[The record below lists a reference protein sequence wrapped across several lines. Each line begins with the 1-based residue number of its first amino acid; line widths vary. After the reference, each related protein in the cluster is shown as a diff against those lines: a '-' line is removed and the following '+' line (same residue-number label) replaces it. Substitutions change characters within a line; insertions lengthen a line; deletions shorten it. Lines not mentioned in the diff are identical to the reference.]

1 MAGGLRGRH
10 PGSSAVIGGA
20 SCVYV
25 CGLGC
30 ICGPAAPSAE
40 LLSLFGSDPEHRV
53 GLHRRVPFQ
62 LCLGV
67 GRGLGAQLLKTEQ
80 SSADASVSCDPAAK
94 AREVDFDFDIRC
106 CSCARGAVTVDVH
119 LDPLLLKASCWKS
132 VPKSSMQTIDRISR
146 SRGVLD
152 RHCHHGDGCGDGY
165 GRGRGGRVTKT
176 TNKKRSIGGRLM
188 IFVAARKPVP
198 K

>member
-106 CSCARGAVTVDVH
+106 CSCARGQS
-119 LDPLLLKASCWKS
+119 L
-132 VPKSSMQTIDRISR
+132 SMSIWTRCFSKPHAGSQSPRAQ
-146 SRGVLD
+146 
-152 RHCHHGDGCGDGY
+152 C
-165 GRGRGGRVTKT
+165 
-176 TNKKRSIGGRLM
+176 KRSIGFLDL
-188 IFVAARKPVP
+188 AASSTDIATMETAAETAMAEVEEVESQKRPTQKTIDRW
-198 K
+198 

>member
-106 CSCARGAVTVDVH
+106 CSCARGQSRRCPFGPA
-119 LDPLLLKASCWKS
+119 ASQS
-132 VPKSSMQTIDRISR
+132 LMLEVSPQELNANDRSDFSISR
-146 SRGVLD
+146 RPRQTLPPW
-152 RHCHHGDGCGDGY
+152 R
-165 GRGRGGRVTKT
+165 
-176 TNKKRSIGGRLM
+176 RL
-188 IFVAARKPVP
+188 RRRLWQR
-198 K
+198 